1 MTLNFSTELMA
12 LTKPLK
18 CLSRYLSRW
27 ISACHHGTECVHS
40 MAFGLKGEEDFYTKA
55 SSDRVVGHGER
66 PVLGGDRTRYT
77 IDDKRALSRQS
88 DMTVGLSLEFTGPI
102 SSFPPRTGYWSAMY
116 CTCTAISN
124 FNYSYMDT
132 VDMELSLYILYYY
145 IYV

>member
-1 MTLNFSTELMA
+1 
-12 LTKPLK
+12 
-18 CLSRYLSRW
+18 
-27 ISACHHGTECVHS
+27 